1 MLKQKRYYLFIFAIG
16 AVGYCLLEVLW
27 RGFTHPTM
35 AFAGGFSFVLI
46 FSVEMRLKRLKLLY
60 RAILSGLGITLIEA
74 LFGAVFNLKLGSNV
88 WDYSAIPLNWHGQIC
103 LLYTVLWCFLSVP
116 LLYLSERIEKA
127 LRKQHIAFKA

>member
-1 MLKQKRYYLFIFAIG
+1 MLKQKRYYLLIFAIG

-46 FSVEMRLKRLKLLY
+46 FTVERHLKQLKLIY
-60 RAILSGLGITLIEA
+60 RAIPSGLGITLIEA
-74 LFGAVFNLKLGSNV
+74 LFGAVFNLTLGSNV
-88 WDYSAIPLNWHGQIC
+88 WDYSAIPINWQGQIC

-116 LLYLSERIEKA
+116 LLYLSEKLQKTFFENKA
-127 LRKQHIAFKA
+127 RL